1 MSKKP
6 IKRNEHI
13 VSLSRE
19 HHFSLLFG
27 WKIKNGLK
35 FNIEPQ
41 RICKYVF
48 QFWEK
53 NLKAHFDQEEATLFN
68 FKDDELINRA
78 LKEHVLIKAE
88 LKALQETE
96 DEEQLILHL
105 TQIADMVTDHVRFE
119 ERILF
124 PHLEQKLTKEQLQ
137 NIGHDLNEMQP
148 EPLVDDYE
156 DAFWV
161 KQK

>member
-1 MSKKP
+1 MSEKP

-35 FNIEPQ
+35 LNIDPQ

-48 QFWEK
+48 YFWDN
-53 NLKAHFDQEEATLFN
+53 NLKSHFYQEEQTLFG

-78 LKEHVLIKAE
+78 LKEHELIKAE
-88 LKALQETE
+88 LSALKNTQDLEK
-96 DEEQLILHL
+96 LKKHL
-105 TQIADMVTDHVRFE
+105 TQLSDMVTDHVRFE
-119 ERILF
+119 ERTLF
-124 PHLEQKLTKEQLQ
+124 PHLEKKLTPEQLQ
-137 NIGHDLNEMQP
+137 NIGHDLQEIQP
-148 EPLVDDYE
+148 DTLVDEYDDE
-156 DAFWV
+156 FWI